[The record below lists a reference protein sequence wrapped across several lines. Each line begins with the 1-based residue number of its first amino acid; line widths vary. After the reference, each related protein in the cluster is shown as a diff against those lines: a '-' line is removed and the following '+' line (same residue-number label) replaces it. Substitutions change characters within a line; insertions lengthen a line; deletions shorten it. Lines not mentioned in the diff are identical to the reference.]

1 MNTLEICVDCP
12 EDLAIAVNARVDR
25 IELCSSLDLG
35 GLTPSPGLIEQ
46 AKSSYVPVYS
56 MIRPRAGNFVYTE
69 LEIRAMEAD
78 IRSIRNAG
86 LAGVVFGCLNDDK
99 TLDKKSLSRLC
110 EFSRGL
116 GMTLHRAVDDM
127 RSPHEAVGHAIELG
141 FERILSSG
149 GAETAVEGIQELQK
163 MVSLSKGKIEIMA
176 GSGVSHASVDKLS
189 SINIHSFHASCRSDG
204 NKVGAV
210 CIDIQ
215 KLNRLQSVLKGTNQ
229 QAR

>member
-1 MNTLEICVDCP
+1 MNSLEICVDSP

-35 GLTPSPGLIEQ
+35 GLTPTPGLIEQ
-46 AKSSYVPVYS
+46 AKSSPVPIYA

-86 LAGVVFGCLNDDK
+86 LAGVVFGCLNSANN
-99 TLDKKSLSRLC
+99 LDKATLSRLC
-110 EFSRGL
+110 DCSKGL

-127 RSPHEAVGHAIELG
+127 HSPRHAVNQAIELG

-149 GAETAVEGIQELQK
+149 GGKAAVDGIQELRE
-163 MVSLSKGKIEIMA
+163 MNEVSNGRIEVMA
-176 GSGVSHASVDKLS
+176 GSGVSHDNADMLS
-189 SINIHSFHASCRSDG
+189 SIGIRSFHASCRAGGKRS
-204 NKVGAV
+204 GAV
-210 CIDIQ
+210 RINVES
-215 KLNRLQSVLKGTNQ
+215 LSRLQSVLKSK
-229 QAR
+229 